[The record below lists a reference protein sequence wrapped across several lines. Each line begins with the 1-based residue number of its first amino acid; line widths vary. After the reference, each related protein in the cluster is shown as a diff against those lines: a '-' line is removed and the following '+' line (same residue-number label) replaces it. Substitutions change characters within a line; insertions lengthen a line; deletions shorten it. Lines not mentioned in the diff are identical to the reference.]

1 MDVYYEGVNISDS
14 ALVKS
19 CRVHDTCGGRADGL
33 EIVFEDAAKWLSWGP
48 KEDDEIVITN
58 LGYESG
64 AMYVNTITPEGGKY
78 RIFATSLRCAARK
91 REYRSYRNK
100 TLGEI
105 MSLCALNTGMES
117 RHFGLDAALPIRYI
131 EQNGESAA
139 RFLHRLMTLEG
150 AVLKCVQ
157 GRYTGIGISWA
168 QERRAGQTLAL
179 YADRDG
185 TAYIRKGG
193 ALQSL
198 AISMPGTRVSATD
211 TAVKNGM
218 STVKCGLPVS
228 DAPQAGR
235 WARGLLISHNRQ
247 NEILTLDSVYNPAM
261 TAMTRVDVTG
271 GTDADGEWLVD
282 HAEHD
287 MIDETTR
294 TIMYRCVT
302 TVI

>member
-1 MDVYYEGVNISDS
+1 MDVYYEGVNITDDV
-14 ALVKS
+14 LVKS
-19 CRVHDTCGGRADGL
+19 CTVHDTCGGRADGL
-33 EIVFEDAAKWLSWGP
+33 EIVFEDAAKWFSWGP
-48 KEDDEIVITN
+48 KEDDEIEVEN
-58 LGYESG
+58 LGYQSG
-64 AMYVNTITPEGGKY
+64 AMYVNTVTPEGGKY
-78 RIFATSLRCAARK
+78 RILATSLRCAARK
-91 REYRSYRNK
+91 REYRSYNNK

-105 MSLCALNTGMES
+105 MSLCALNTGMDS
-117 RHFGLDAALPIRYI
+117 RLFGLDAALPIRYI

-157 GRYTGIGISWA
+157 GRYTGIGVTWA
-168 QERRAGQTLAL
+168 QERRAGLTFAL
-179 YADRDG
+179 YADRAD
-185 TAYIRKGG
+185 TVYVRKGG

-198 AISMPGTRVSATD
+198 AISMPGQRVSATD
-211 TAVKNGM
+211 TDIKNGM
-218 STVKCGLPVS
+218 SAVKCGLPVS

-235 WARGLLISHNRQ
+235 WARGLLINHNRK
-247 NEILTLDSVYNPAM
+247 NEILTLDTVYNPAM

-287 MIDETTR
+287 MIEETTR
-294 TIMYRCVT
+294 TTLCRCVT